1 MHKNYNFQTAGTNSP
16 LSWTVTM
23 RSPDN
28 INMKLSCANREIFGI
43 SKEGQARYYPLMSG
57 EDIATGNTLTLEL
70 SSNKDYELTFSSY
83 HNLMNDG
90 ELIGYTHIC
99 NGTREGEDGKKVTFQ
114 LEINSFADTVK
125 WDSDE
130 AFIAYAYSLY
140 LQYKDKIVMNYI
152 TNEYV
157 GEYANEMQTY
167 DSKLVFSNWY
177 LTKLASI
184 KTVEEHRAL
193 IFAILKV
200 YDDMVSGQGDE
211 YLRYVE
217 YNNLLL
223 VLGKKQW
230 REDRTT
236 LGSCPF
242 QSIRGILLNNT
253 ELKQFNSIHGKIGN
267 ATLFDSNGLLTAS
280 ASHASPDVHLGMD
293 ATRGL
298 NFRNVGIHVYEGAD
312 VEKVETII
320 KKSVDS
326 SSEAK
331 ILIFPELFIN
341 SNKIAYLT
349 DCLNQKSADSQLE
362 LVVAGSYY
370 KPTGSQYTNTTTL
383 LAKDSNG
390 KWNELGEYNKVF
402 PFSMGYS
409 ESVAQAYGFNTNT
422 YPPSHYDLLL
432 EDLQL
437 DGSIT
442 LLGYKDCVVGVAIC
456 RDAMDLL
463 DARNPLH
470 RYCDF
475 ADLMLVIS
483 DNSGQSNMFVGVAEC
498 LSRWHNCAMLY
509 TNAVN
514 EAADETAA
522 KFLEISFGIYP
533 YKRRTSTGS
542 TSLSG
547 VLSYKGELFVQAN
560 NGDTIIPS
568 LGILN
573 SAGIHYEKL
582 SNEEL
587 DNCVKIYTFK
597 NFNNQNK

>member
-43 SKEGQARYYPLMSG
+43 SKEGQASYYPLMSG

-90 ELIGYTHIC
+90 ELIGYTHIY

-152 TNEYV
+152 ANEYV
-157 GEYANEMQTY
+157 GEYVNEMQTY

-177 LTKLASI
+177 LTKLANI

-211 YLRYVE
+211 SLRYVE

-267 ATLFDSNGLLTAS
+267 AALFDSNGLLTAS
-280 ASHASPDVHLGMD
+280 ASHASSDVHLGMD

-312 VEKVETII
+312 AEKVEAII

-341 SNKIAYLT
+341 KDKIAYLT

-422 YPPSHYDLLL
+422 YPPSRYDLLL

-437 DGSIT
+437 DGNIT

-498 LSRWHNCAMLY
+498 LARWHNCAMLY

-560 NGDTIIPS
+560 NGETIIPS

-587 DNCVKIYTFK
+587 DNCVKLYTFK